1 MRAALERDLAG
12 ELAAAKAQ
20 VSALLKEASAAAPS
34 SRAAAAQR
42 ASRELGKV
50 ARGAADAAAA
60 AAAPAA
66 AAAAAAA
73 PPATSEVGAGDLVLV
88 PSLGE
93 APVHVESRKGGQL
106 TVVFGGLKMKVKL
119 KDVAKVVQT
128 AAAAA
133 AAAPAKP
140 KKPKRGGG
148 GGAARTRTAVK
159 LDGNTVDVRGERAAD
174 VGAPLARGLD
184 RAAELGTCFV
194 VHGHGDLRRAV
205 RLALDDEPMVVR
217 YEDADAAS
225 GGAGCTVVYLK

>member
-1 MRAALERDLAG
+1 MAAVP
-12 ELAAAKAQ
+12 AA
-20 VSALLKEASAAAPS
+20 VPVVE
-34 SRAAAAQR
+34 
-42 ASRELGKV
+42 
-50 ARGAADAAAA
+50 ADAAALDAAREEFA
-60 AAAPAA
+60 AAEKLRVQESITAEA
-66 AAAAAAA
+66 
-73 PPATSEVGAGDLVLV
+73 GAGDLVLV

-106 TVVFGGLKMKVKL
+106 IVVFGGLKMKVKL

>member
-1 MRAALERDLAG
+1 MLREPIAVPRAAPTGRGSAATCALRHTCVRKKEGGHSCLER
-12 ELAAAKAQ
+12 
-20 VSALLKEASAAAPS
+20 
-34 SRAAAAQR
+34 
-42 ASRELGKV
+42 
-50 ARGAADAAAA
+50 
-60 AAAPAA
+60 
-66 AAAAAAA
+66 
-73 PPATSEVGAGDLVLV
+73 
-88 PSLGE
+88 
-93 APVHVESRKGGQL
+93 
-106 TVVFGGLKMKVKL
+106 
-119 KDVAKVVQT
+119 VQT

-148 GGAARTRTAVK
+148 GGAARARTAVK

-205 RLALDDEPMVVR
+205 RLALDDEPMVEK

>member
-1 MRAALERDLAG
+1 MPDEAV
-12 ELAAAKAQ
+12 KSTVAQ
-20 VSALLKEASAAAPS
+20 TTATFDKVKKSA
-34 SRAAAAQR
+34 RR
-42 ASRELGKV
+42 M
-50 ARGAADAAAA
+50 
-60 AAAPAA
+60 
-66 AAAAAAA
+66 
-73 PPATSEVGAGDLVLV
+73 TMGAGDLVLV